1 MRVVLLQD
9 VPNLGRAGDVKEVA
23 HGYGRNFLI
32 PRKLASAV
40 TRSSLSTAGIQ
51 REAEELRYERTDAEL
66 KEFAQRLDGMT
77 ITIRVKVGAGERLYG
92 SVTNA
97 DIALEVSRLLGEDL
111 DRRKIE
117 LEQPIRQLGS
127 YEVPVRLAGGI
138 VPKLTVAIEKGS

>member
-1 MRVVLLQD
+1 MRVVLLHD

-23 HGYGRNFLI
+23 DGYGRNFLI

-51 REAEELRYERTDAEL
+51 RETEELRYERTDAEL

-97 DIALEVSRLLGEDL
+97 DIAQEVSRLLGEDL

-138 VPKLTVAIEKGS
+138 VPKLTVTIEKGS

>member
-23 HGYGRNFLI
+23 DGYGRNLLI

-40 TRSSLSTAGIQ
+40 TRLSLSTAGIQ

-92 SVTNA
+92 SVTND
-97 DIALEVSRLLGEDL
+97 DIAQEISRLLGEDL

-117 LEQPIRQLGS
+117 LKQPIRQLGS

-138 VPKLTVAIEKGS
+138 VPKLTVTIEEGS

>member
-1 MRVVLLQD
+1 MRVVLLHD

-23 HGYGRNFLI
+23 DGYGRNFLI

-66 KEFAQRLDGMT
+66 KEFAQRLDGLT

-97 DIALEVSRLLGEDL
+97 DIAQEVSRLLGEDL

-127 YEVPVRLAGGI
+127 YEVSVRLAGGI
-138 VPKLTVAIEKGS
+138 VPKLTVTIEKGS